1 MYTDSYFI
9 KIFKVVI
16 VLVAIVCTI
25 NLLSGKYSI
34 FNYLK
39 QKSLINTLAKKQN
52 KKAKEKQR
60 LLNEVNLLGDTS
72 VINIDIAEKETVK
85 KLNKIPSN
93 YFIII
98 QWIKE
103 HFLHNSHHQNLKVP
117 YRRHHNIRHLLHLHQ
132 HIQHHHQLFLHFLRF
147 LALMQLLRHLL

>member
-60 LLNEVNLLGDTS
+60 LLNEANLLGDTS

-98 QWIKE
+98 Q
-103 HFLHNSHHQNLKVP
+103 
-117 YRRHHNIRHLLHLHQ
+117 
-132 HIQHHHQLFLHFLRF
+132 
-147 LALMQLLRHLL
+147 

>member
-39 QKSLINTLAKKQN
+39 QKSLINTLTKKQN

-98 QWIKE
+98 Q
-103 HFLHNSHHQNLKVP
+103 
-117 YRRHHNIRHLLHLHQ
+117 
-132 HIQHHHQLFLHFLRF
+132 
-147 LALMQLLRHLL
+147 

>member
-72 VINIDIAEKETVK
+72 VINVDIAEKETVK

-98 QWIKE
+98 Q
-103 HFLHNSHHQNLKVP
+103 
-117 YRRHHNIRHLLHLHQ
+117 
-132 HIQHHHQLFLHFLRF
+132 
-147 LALMQLLRHLL
+147 

>member
-98 QWIKE
+98 
-103 HFLHNSHHQNLKVP
+103 
-117 YRRHHNIRHLLHLHQ
+117 
-132 HIQHHHQLFLHFLRF
+132 RF
-147 LALMQLLRHLL
+147 

>member
-16 VLVAIVCTI
+16 VLVAIVCAI

-72 VINIDIAEKETVK
+72 VINIDITEKETVK

-98 QWIKE
+98 Q
-103 HFLHNSHHQNLKVP
+103 
-117 YRRHHNIRHLLHLHQ
+117 
-132 HIQHHHQLFLHFLRF
+132 
-147 LALMQLLRHLL
+147 

>member
-39 QKSLINTLAKKQN
+39 QKSLINTLTKKQN

-85 KLNKIPSN
+85 KLNKIPSD

-98 QWIKE
+98 Q
-103 HFLHNSHHQNLKVP
+103 
-117 YRRHHNIRHLLHLHQ
+117 
-132 HIQHHHQLFLHFLRF
+132 
-147 LALMQLLRHLL
+147 

>member
-39 QKSLINTLAKKQN
+39 QKSLINTLAKNQN

-98 QWIKE
+98 Q
-103 HFLHNSHHQNLKVP
+103 
-117 YRRHHNIRHLLHLHQ
+117 
-132 HIQHHHQLFLHFLRF
+132 
-147 LALMQLLRHLL
+147 

>member
-72 VINIDIAEKETVK
+72 IINIDIAEKETVK

-98 QWIKE
+98 Q
-103 HFLHNSHHQNLKVP
+103 
-117 YRRHHNIRHLLHLHQ
+117 
-132 HIQHHHQLFLHFLRF
+132 
-147 LALMQLLRHLL
+147 

>member
-98 QWIKE
+98 Q
-103 HFLHNSHHQNLKVP
+103 
-117 YRRHHNIRHLLHLHQ
+117 
-132 HIQHHHQLFLHFLRF
+132 
-147 LALMQLLRHLL
+147 

>member
-39 QKSLINTLAKKQN
+39 QKSLINTLIKKQN

-98 QWIKE
+98 Q
-103 HFLHNSHHQNLKVP
+103 
-117 YRRHHNIRHLLHLHQ
+117 
-132 HIQHHHQLFLHFLRF
+132 
-147 LALMQLLRHLL
+147 

>member
-72 VINIDIAEKETVK
+72 VINIDIAEKETVN

-98 QWIKE
+98 Q
-103 HFLHNSHHQNLKVP
+103 
-117 YRRHHNIRHLLHLHQ
+117 
-132 HIQHHHQLFLHFLRF
+132 
-147 LALMQLLRHLL
+147 

>member
-16 VLVAIVCTI
+16 VLVAIVCAI

-98 QWIKE
+98 Q
-103 HFLHNSHHQNLKVP
+103 
-117 YRRHHNIRHLLHLHQ
+117 
-132 HIQHHHQLFLHFLRF
+132 
-147 LALMQLLRHLL
+147 

>member
-72 VINIDIAEKETVK
+72 VVNIDIAEKETVK

-98 QWIKE
+98 Q
-103 HFLHNSHHQNLKVP
+103 
-117 YRRHHNIRHLLHLHQ
+117 
-132 HIQHHHQLFLHFLRF
+132 
-147 LALMQLLRHLL
+147 

>member
-39 QKSLINTLAKKQN
+39 QKSLINTLIKDQN
-52 KKAKEKQR
+52 KKVKEKQR
-60 LLNEVNLLGDTS
+60 LLNEVSLLGDTS

-85 KLNKIPSN
+85 KLNKIPSD

-98 QWIKE
+98 Q
-103 HFLHNSHHQNLKVP
+103 
-117 YRRHHNIRHLLHLHQ
+117 
-132 HIQHHHQLFLHFLRF
+132 
-147 LALMQLLRHLL
+147 

>member
-25 NLLSGKYSI
+25 NILSGKYSI

-98 QWIKE
+98 Q
-103 HFLHNSHHQNLKVP
+103 
-117 YRRHHNIRHLLHLHQ
+117 
-132 HIQHHHQLFLHFLRF
+132 
-147 LALMQLLRHLL
+147 

>member
-39 QKSLINTLAKKQN
+39 QKSLINTLTKKQN
-52 KKAKEKQR
+52 KKVKEKQR

-98 QWIKE
+98 Q
-103 HFLHNSHHQNLKVP
+103 
-117 YRRHHNIRHLLHLHQ
+117 
-132 HIQHHHQLFLHFLRF
+132 
-147 LALMQLLRHLL
+147 

>member
-9 KIFKVVI
+9 KIFKIVI

-98 QWIKE
+98 Q
-103 HFLHNSHHQNLKVP
+103 
-117 YRRHHNIRHLLHLHQ
+117 
-132 HIQHHHQLFLHFLRF
+132 
-147 LALMQLLRHLL
+147 

>member
-39 QKSLINTLAKKQN
+39 QKSLINTLTKKQN

-60 LLNEVNLLGDTS
+60 LLNEVNLLGDIS

-98 QWIKE
+98 Q
-103 HFLHNSHHQNLKVP
+103 
-117 YRRHHNIRHLLHLHQ
+117 
-132 HIQHHHQLFLHFLRF
+132 
-147 LALMQLLRHLL
+147 

>member
-9 KIFKVVI
+9 KIFKIVI

-98 QWIKE
+98 
-103 HFLHNSHHQNLKVP
+103 
-117 YRRHHNIRHLLHLHQ
+117 
-132 HIQHHHQLFLHFLRF
+132 RF
-147 LALMQLLRHLL
+147 

>member
-16 VLVAIVCTI
+16 VLVAIVCAI

-39 QKSLINTLAKKQN
+39 QKSLINTLTKKQN

-98 QWIKE
+98 Q
-103 HFLHNSHHQNLKVP
+103 
-117 YRRHHNIRHLLHLHQ
+117 
-132 HIQHHHQLFLHFLRF
+132 
-147 LALMQLLRHLL
+147 

>member
-34 FNYLK
+34 FNYLE

-98 QWIKE
+98 Q
-103 HFLHNSHHQNLKVP
+103 
-117 YRRHHNIRHLLHLHQ
+117 
-132 HIQHHHQLFLHFLRF
+132 
-147 LALMQLLRHLL
+147 